1 MSSNEDKIRDYWRKT
16 SLRAQ
21 PAAYAKMAFIR
32 IDSTQPVI
40 LLASSRP
47 TGNTFSLARM
57 VLPES
62 AAPLVDLASL
72 NIGYYSYS
80 NANADDDFLP
90 MIAQL
95 VASPVWVIAT
105 PLYWYTMSAQ
115 AKTFLD
121 RLSDLLSFRKS
132 LGQQLRGKGLAVV
145 CSGSDPA
152 PPTPFNQPFELT
164 CDYLGMRFLGCH
176 YAKFDGDLPADP
188 DADLLAEK
196 FGSTLKP

>member
-1 MSSNEDKIRDYWRKT
+1 
-16 SLRAQ
+16 
-21 PAAYAKMAFIR
+21 
-32 IDSTQPVI
+32 
-40 LLASSRP
+40 
-47 TGNTFSLARM
+47 M

-72 NIGYYSYS
+72 NIEYYSYS

-90 MIAQL
+90 LIEQL

-115 AKTFLD
+115 TKTFLD

-152 PPTPFNQPFELT
+152 PPTSFSQPFELT
-164 CDYLGMRFLGCH
+164 CGYLGMRFLGCH
-176 YAKFDGDLPADP
+176 YAQFDGERLANP
-188 DADLLAEK
+188 DAALLAEK
-196 FGSTLKP
+196 FGSSLKP